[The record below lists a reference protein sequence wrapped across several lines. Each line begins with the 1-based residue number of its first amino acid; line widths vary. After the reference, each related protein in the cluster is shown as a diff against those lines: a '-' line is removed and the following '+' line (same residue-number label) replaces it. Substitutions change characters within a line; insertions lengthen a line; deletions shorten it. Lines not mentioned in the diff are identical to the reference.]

1 MYTYQISQLTAD
13 RQAGLIA
20 ATRQQHLAQ
29 QARAA
34 RRSHPGPRRPAAP
47 MLAALGRLTR
57 RRPSP
62 RAVHPPAGG
71 TGRAAPV
78 LTPRELDVLKLVGH
92 GLTNPDIARQLVLS
106 EHTVYRHLANILR
119 KLSLSSRAAAGLGR
133 AHRIGLSMAR
143 WSHLSRLCESGPNGR
158 SDSAAPPDTTCTTG
172 NGFAGDCHRAGEA
185 VDRVA

>member
-1 MYTYQISQLTAD
+1 MYSFLISQLTAD

-20 ATRQQHLAQ
+20 TTRQQHLARQ
-29 QARAA
+29 VRATRRAR
-34 RRSHPGPRRPAAP
+34 PGPHRPAAP
-47 MLAALGRLTR
+47 MLAALGCLTR

-62 RAVHPPAGG
+62 RTIHPPAGG
-71 TGRAAPV
+71 PGQAAPV

-92 GLTNPDIARQLVLS
+92 GLTNPDITRQLVLS

-119 KLSLSSRAAAGLGR
+119 KLSLSSRVAADLGR

-158 SDSAAPPDTTCTTG
+158 SDGAAPADTTYTTG

-185 VDRVA
+185 VNRVA